1 MKRSRVVLVVAAVL
15 GVLAGLLVPLPDKVL
30 WSTPFL
36 VGLAVGELV
45 FAGATLWHVFRTEQP
60 ETEEAMADADG
71 GRTETDIVV
80 VIGALASLAGIAT
93 VLASSGDKS
102 VAPLEA
108 AICLGAVAASWLAIH
123 AVYTMRYARHYYVNE
138 RGCVD
143 FNNDDKP
150 SLADFAYLAYCL
162 GMTLPGVRHRPEDQ
176 GRAAHR
182 LLPHPALLRLRHGR
196 DRLDDQ
202 PRHRHGPVT
211 RSACPR
217 ARIAG

>member
-143 FNNDDKP
+143 FNNDDEP

-162 GMTLPGVRHRPEDQ
+162 GMTYQVADTDLKTKGVRRIVFFHT
-176 GRAAHR
+176 
-182 LLPHPALLRLRHGR
+182 LLSYVFGT
-196 DRLDDQ
+196 
-202 PRHRHGPVT
+202 GV
-211 RSACPR
+211 
-217 ARIAG
+217 IASTINLVIGMAQ

>member
-162 GMTLPGVRHRPEDQ
+162 GMTYQVADTDLKTKGVRRIVFFHT
-176 GRAAHR
+176 
-182 LLPHPALLRLRHGR
+182 LLSYVFGT
-196 DRLDDQ
+196 
-202 PRHRHGPVT
+202 GV
-211 RSACPR
+211 
-217 ARIAG
+217 IASTINLVIGMAQ

>member
-1 MKRSRVVLVVAAVL
+1 
-15 GVLAGLLVPLPDKVL
+15 
-30 WSTPFL
+30 
-36 VGLAVGELV
+36 
-45 FAGATLWHVFRTEQP
+45 
-60 ETEEAMADADG
+60 
-71 GRTETDIVV
+71 
-80 VIGALASLAGIAT
+80 
-93 VLASSGDKS
+93 
-102 VAPLEA
+102 
-108 AICLGAVAASWLAIH
+108 
-123 AVYTMRYARHYYVNE
+123 MRYARHYYVNE

-162 GMTLPGVRHRPEDQ
+162 GMTYQVSDTDLKTKGVRRIVFF
-176 GRAAHR
+176 
-182 LLPHPALLRLRHGR
+182 HPALPRLRHGR

>member
-1 MKRSRVVLVVAAVL
+1 MKRSRVVLVGAAVL

-30 WSTPFL
+30 WSTPVL

-162 GMTLPGVRHRPEDQ
+162 GMTYQVSDTDLKTKGVRRIVFFHT
-176 GRAAHR
+176 
-182 LLPHPALLRLRHGR
+182 LLSYVFGT
-196 DRLDDQ
+196 
-202 PRHRHGPVT
+202 GV
-211 RSACPR
+211 
-217 ARIAG
+217 IASTINLVIGMAQ

>member
-36 VGLAVGELV
+36 VGLAFGELV

-162 GMTLPGVRHRPEDQ
+162 GMTYQVSDTDLKTKGVRRIVFFHT
-176 GRAAHR
+176 
-182 LLPHPALLRLRHGR
+182 LLSYVFGT
-196 DRLDDQ
+196 
-202 PRHRHGPVT
+202 GV
-211 RSACPR
+211 
-217 ARIAG
+217 IASTINLVIGMAQ

>member
-1 MKRSRVVLVVAAVL
+1 MGEGLLDLTGRIVVVSGAGGGGIGTTVTELAARCGATVLAVSRSRDNLDQHVAP
-15 GVLAGLLVPLPDKVL
+15 LADQ
-30 WSTPFL
+30 
-36 VGLAVGELV
+36 GLAVV
-45 FAGATLWHVFRTEQP
+45 PVV
-60 ETEEAMADADG
+60 ADAA
-71 GRTETDIVV
+71 TD
-80 VIGALASLAGIAT
+80 AGIAT

-162 GMTLPGVRHRPEDQ
+162 GMTYQVSDTDLKTKGVRRIVFFHT
-176 GRAAHR
+176 
-182 LLPHPALLRLRHGR
+182 LLSYVFGT
-196 DRLDDQ
+196 
-202 PRHRHGPVT
+202 GV
-211 RSACPR
+211 
-217 ARIAG
+217 IASTINLVIGMAQ

>member
-162 GMTLPGVRHRPEDQ
+162 GMTYQVSDTNLQNSQIR
-176 GRAAHR
+176 RAALAHS
-182 LLPHPALLRLRHGR
+182 LLSYLFGSVVLATTINLVVQL
-196 DRLDDQ
+196 
-202 PRHRHGPVT
+202 
-211 RSACPR
+211 
-217 ARIAG
+217 AGSGGSSGGGS

>member
-1 MKRSRVVLVVAAVL
+1 MVVAAVL

-30 WSTPFL
+30 WSTPVL

-108 AICLGAVAASWLAIH
+108 AICLGAVAAS
-123 AVYTMRYARHYYVNE
+123 
-138 RGCVD
+138 
-143 FNNDDKP
+143 
-150 SLADFAYLAYCL
+150 
-162 GMTLPGVRHRPEDQ
+162 
-176 GRAAHR
+176 
-182 LLPHPALLRLRHGR
+182 
-196 DRLDDQ
+196 
-202 PRHRHGPVT
+202 
-211 RSACPR
+211 
-217 ARIAG
+217 

>member
-30 WSTPFL
+30 WSTPVL

-108 AICLGAVAASWLAIH
+108 AICVGAVAASWLAIH

-162 GMTLPGVRHRPEDQ
+162 GMTYQVSDTDLKTKGVRRIVFFHT
-176 GRAAHR
+176 
-182 LLPHPALLRLRHGR
+182 LLSYVFGT
-196 DRLDDQ
+196 
-202 PRHRHGPVT
+202 GV
-211 RSACPR
+211 
-217 ARIAG
+217 IASTINLVIGMAQ

>member
-30 WSTPFL
+30 WSTPVL

-150 SLADFAYLAYCL
+150 SLADFAYLAYSL
-162 GMTLPGVRHRPEDQ
+162 GMTYQVSDTDLKTKGVRRIVFFHT
-176 GRAAHR
+176 
-182 LLPHPALLRLRHGR
+182 LLSYVFGT
-196 DRLDDQ
+196 
-202 PRHRHGPVT
+202 GV
-211 RSACPR
+211 
-217 ARIAG
+217 IASTINLVIGMAQ